1 MKTPKLYLKF
11 FLTFLGIFIVTE
23 ILIFSFFHFV
33 IGKKMAAHMAD
44 VNKYALSQLIE
55 DKLSRTPGVN
65 PQDNQQLRKLLK
77 DLGKVYHA
85 KVWITDNENTLC
97 SSEYTPNAPDTLC
110 RNDGR
115 RMFAK
120 DSFPSKSGRFFS
132 APVTFPDGRKG
143 IIHMALKRPPARPQD
158 MTFAL
163 GLAGIGVIIAL
174 MLFPL
179 YRFISKP
186 LGELRKTAQVIAS
199 GDLSARASVKSS
211 DEIGELAKAFNI
223 MADNVENMIKSTR
236 ELTANI
242 SHELRSPLA
251 RIRVAEELLEGKL
264 DDKQSAKRYIESIK
278 EETDEID
285 RLIGNILRL
294 SRLDMNAAAEPRKD
308 FDLAELLSGLISRWN
323 ASFEHSGINL
333 EYNAPES
340 PVIINGQPE
349 EIVSA
354 IDNLIANALKFTAEK
369 GMVSILLAKTD
380 KTTAISVKNTY
391 ENLCEKHLE
400 KIFEPFY
407 RIPGSGS
414 TGAGLGLTIARKIV
428 MNNGGSLN
436 ARAFKDGIEIV
447 MEFSLC

>member
-33 IGKKMAAHMAD
+33 IGRKMAAHMAD

-55 DKLSRTPGVN
+55 DRLSRNPDVN
-65 PQDNQQLRKLLK
+65 PKDNQQLKKLLK

-85 KVWITDNENTLC
+85 KVWITDNETTLC
-97 SSEYTPNAPDTLC
+97 SSEYLPYTPNAPC
-110 RNDGR
+110 RNNGS
-115 RMFAK
+115 RMSEK
-120 DSFPSKSGRFFS
+120 DSFHTKSGRFFS
-132 APVTFPDGRKG
+132 AQVTFPDGRKG
-143 IIHMALKRPPARPQD
+143 VIHMALKRPPARPQD

-211 DEIGELAKAFNI
+211 DEIGELAKAFNV
-223 MADNVENMIKSTR
+223 MADNVENMVNSTR

-251 RIRVAEELLEGKL
+251 RIRIAEELLEGKL
-264 DDKQSAKRYIESIK
+264 DEKQTALRYIESIK

-294 SRLDMNAAAEPRKD
+294 SRLDMNAAKEPRTE
-308 FDLAELLSGLISRWN
+308 FDLAELLSGLISRWR
-323 ASFEHSGINL
+323 ASFEHSGISL
-333 EYNAPES
+333 EYMAQES
-340 PVIINGQPE
+340 PVNITGQPL
-349 EIVSA
+349 EISSA
-354 IDNLIANALKFTAEK
+354 IDNLIANALKFTSANGIASIMLTKNDKKASISIRNTCEE
-369 GMVSILLAKTD
+369 VSNKDLD
-380 KTTAISVKNTY
+380 
-391 ENLCEKHLE
+391 

-407 RIPGSGS
+407 RIKGSGS
-414 TGAGLGLTIARKIV
+414 TGTGLGLTIARKII
-428 MNNGGSLN
+428 MNNGGNLN
-436 ARAFKDGIEIV
+436 ARSFDHGIEMV